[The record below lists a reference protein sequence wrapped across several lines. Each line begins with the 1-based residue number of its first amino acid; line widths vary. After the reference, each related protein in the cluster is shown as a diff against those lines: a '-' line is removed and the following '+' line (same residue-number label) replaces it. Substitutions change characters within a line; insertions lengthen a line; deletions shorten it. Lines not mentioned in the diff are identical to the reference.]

1 MLRVTYVALTALMV
15 DLDRIV
21 VVIMVHE
28 SEDMILRYASHDYL
42 TRVFHE

>member
-1 MLRVTYVALTALMV
+1 MLGVAYVALTVLMV

-28 SEDMILRYASHDYL
+28 SEDMILHYASHDYL
-42 TRVFHE
+42 TRIFRE

>member
-28 SEDMILRYASHDYL
+28 SEDMISVMPRMII
-42 TRVFHE
+42 